1 MTLGGT
7 LCNPLPSHAAMP
19 SLQMHIRQGAH
30 AALGPQLDLPHHDAP
45 GASMSRDICSIPQ

>member
-7 LCNPLPSHAAMP
+7 LSPSHAAIP
-19 SLQMHIRQGAH
+19 GLQMHIRQGAH
-30 AALGPQLDLPHHDAP
+30 AALGPQLDLLHHDAP